1 MFHQQQMDYLKK
13 ELHRIISERRD
24 VFELIHESAP
34 DGFWFWDL
42 NEPEALWISP
52 AFANTI
58 GLNGRQTNLNGGK
71 WMERIHPE
79 DRNAMEKWIRTYVN
93 GEVFEQSVRYRMG
106 SGEELQANC
115 HGLVITDDETGGS
128 WFLAA
133 HRITGQHG
141 RATHPSREQEDAI
154 SRSQDIP
161 HSRDTEPD
169 HEKPKH
175 DARLESFL
183 EISREMTS
191 AVDQEDL
198 MQMIVDKAVAVTG
211 LDSGAIYLGSD
222 EELLILA
229 ATTPALPADFPEE
242 FRIADPKDHP
252 HASRA
257 LKSAT
262 HILVPD
268 TSKAELTPAEKEITT
283 SGNLKSMLFV
293 PIRLRENSFGILVLS
308 STGKTYVF
316 SDEEIQL
323 LHGFADQAASAI
335 ENTRNFE
342 HLSAHALNLER
353 NIEERKRIEEQLRKS
368 RENLLHSHDLMNYVI
383 KHNSSSVAVHDK
395 DLNYIY
401 VSRRYLDDYNVKQQ
415 DIIGKHHYEVIPDVP
430 QKWREV
436 HQRALKGEVLGKD
449 EDLFER
455 ADGTVEWTKWEC
467 RPWYEADGEIGGII
481 VYGEVITDRK
491 LAEQQLIESEK
502 RFRQIFESLPNISVQ
517 GYDRSLNVI
526 YWNKASE
533 KVYGYTRDEAIGRKL
548 TDLIIPDGMKE
559 EVISNVENWITGGV
573 PITSSELVLRQKDG
587 TPAYVY
593 SNQVLMKNLQGDHE
607 IYCIDID
614 LTELKETRR
623 ELRQTEEQVRES
635 ELYHRSLLQTI
646 PDIIFVMDRDGV
658 FLDYKS
664 GNDNNPILP
673 STDFLGRHIRD
684 VMPPEAAEKQM
695 DAIQACFGNNE
706 VAIFEVP
713 LEINHDKKYYS
724 ASTVAFGEDR
734 VIVTVRDIT
743 EYQNNL
749 EKITSLLDIEEKQN
763 ESLRNF
769 THIVSHN
776 LRIHTANMLG
786 ILMVLEMEDPEMYRS
801 QFVQMLK
808 SSSENLEETIGHLN
822 EVLDIRV
829 KERPEREKI
838 NLHATIEKAVAGI
851 HRLADEAE
859 VEIVND
865 VAPNANVH
873 AVSSYLDSIIMSLL
887 SNGVKFRSHDRPSR
901 VRITADSA
909 EGFTVIRFQD
919 NGLGID
925 LERHGNKLFKMYKKF
940 HEVSDSIGIGLFIT
954 KNHVEA
960 MGGRIQ
966 VESEVDRGTTFSVYL
981 PDE

>member
-1 MFHQQQMDYLKK
+1 MDYLKK
-13 ELHRIISERRD
+13 KLYRIIG
-24 VFELIHESAP
+24 HP
-34 DGFWFWDL
+34 DHT
-42 NEPEALWISP
+42 A
-52 AFANTI
+52 
-58 GLNGRQTNLNGGK
+58 
-71 WMERIHPE
+71 
-79 DRNAMEKWIRTYVN
+79 
-93 GEVFEQSVRYRMG
+93 
-106 SGEELQANC
+106 
-115 HGLVITDDETGGS
+115 
-128 WFLAA
+128 
-133 HRITGQHG
+133 
-141 RATHPSREQEDAI
+141 HPSREPEDTAVRI
-154 SRSQDIP
+154 GDIP
-161 HSRDTEPD
+161 DARDTEPD

-183 EISREMTS
+183 KISREMTS

-198 MQMIVDKAVAVTG
+198 MQMIVDNAVAVTG

-229 ATTPALPADFPEE
+229 ATTPALPEDFPEE
-242 FRIADPKDHP
+242 SRIADPEDHP
-252 HASRA
+252 HASMA
-257 LKSAT
+257 LKSGT
-262 HILVPD
+262 HILIPD
-268 TSKAELTPAEKEITT
+268 TSKAELTPAEKEITA
-283 SGNLKSMLFV
+283 SGNLKSTLFV
-293 PIRLRENSFGILVLS
+293 PIRLRGNSFGILALS
-308 STGKTYVF
+308 SVGKTYVF

-323 LHGFADQAASAI
+323 LNGFADLAANAI

-353 NIEERKRIEEQLRKS
+353 NIEERKRIEEQLRES
-368 RENLLHSHDLMNYVI
+368 RENLQHSHDLMSYVI

-401 VSRRYLDDYNVKQQ
+401 VSQRYLDDYNVKQQ
-415 DIIGKHHYEVIPDVP
+415 DIIGKHHYEVIPDIP

-593 SNQVLMKNLQGDHE
+593 SNQVLMKNLHGDHE
-607 IYCIDID
+607 MYCIDID
-614 LTELKETRR
+614 LKELKETRR

-664 GNDNNPILP
+664 GNDSNPIFP

-684 VMPPEAAEKQM
+684 VMPSEAAEKQKA
-695 DAIQACFGNNE
+695 AIQACFGNNE

-713 LEINHDKKYYS
+713 LEINNDKKYYS
-724 ASTVAFGEDR
+724 ASTVAFGKDR

-749 EKITSLLDIEEKQN
+749 EKINSLLEIEEKQN

-769 THIVSHN
+769 THILSHN

-786 ILMVLEMEDPEMYRS
+786 ILMVLGMEDPEMYRN

-822 EVLDIRV
+822 EVLAIRM
-829 KERPEREKI
+829 KERPERVKI
-838 NLHATIEKAVAGI
+838 NLHGSIEKAVAGI
-851 HRLADEAE
+851 QALAGEE
-859 VEIVND
+859 QVEIVNMVPPD
-865 VAPNANVH
+865 TNVH

-887 SNGVKFRSHDRPSR
+887 SNAIKFRSPDRPSR
-901 VRITADSA
+901 VRVTADGT
-909 EGFTVIRFQD
+909 EGFTVVRFED

-925 LERHGNKLFKMYKKF
+925 LGRHGGKLFKMYKNF
-940 HEVSDSIGIGLFIT
+940 HEATDSVGLGLFIT

-960 MGGRIQ
+960 MGGRIE
-966 VESEVDRGTTFSVYL
+966 VESEVNRGTTFSIYL
-981 PDE
+981 PDEK

>member
-1 MFHQQQMDYLKK
+1 MDYLKK
-13 ELHRIISERRD
+13 KLYRIIG
-24 VFELIHESAP
+24 HP
-34 DGFWFWDL
+34 DHT
-42 NEPEALWISP
+42 A
-52 AFANTI
+52 
-58 GLNGRQTNLNGGK
+58 
-71 WMERIHPE
+71 
-79 DRNAMEKWIRTYVN
+79 
-93 GEVFEQSVRYRMG
+93 
-106 SGEELQANC
+106 
-115 HGLVITDDETGGS
+115 
-128 WFLAA
+128 
-133 HRITGQHG
+133 
-141 RATHPSREQEDAI
+141 HPSREPEDAAVRI
-154 SRSQDIP
+154 GDIP
-161 HSRDTEPD
+161 DARDTEPD

-183 EISREMTS
+183 KISREMTS

-198 MQMIVDKAVAVTG
+198 MQMIVDNAVAVTG

-229 ATTPALPADFPEE
+229 ATTPALPEDFPEE
-242 FRIADPKDHP
+242 SRIADPEDHP

-257 LKSAT
+257 LKSGT
-262 HILVPD
+262 HILIPD

-293 PIRLRENSFGILVLS
+293 PIRLRGNSFGILALS
-308 STGKTYVF
+308 SAGKTYVF

-323 LHGFADQAASAI
+323 LNGFADLAANAI

-368 RENLLHSHDLMNYVI
+368 RENLLHSHDLMSYVI

-401 VSRRYLDDYNVKQQ
+401 VSQRYLDDYNVKQQ
-415 DIIGKHHYEVIPDVP
+415 DIIGKHHYEVIPDIP

-436 HQRALKGEVLGKD
+436 HQRALMGEVLGKD

-607 IYCIDID
+607 MYCIDID
-614 LTELKETRR
+614 LKELKETRR

-749 EKITSLLDIEEKQN
+749 EKITSLLEIEEKQN
-763 ESLRNF
+763 GSLRNF

-822 EVLDIRV
+822 EVLDIRM

-838 NLHATIEKAVAGI
+838 SLHATIEKAVAGI

-865 VAPNANVH
+865 VPPDTNVH

-887 SNGVKFRSHDRPSR
+887 SNAIKFRSPDRPSR
-901 VRITADSA
+901 VRVTADGT
-909 EGFTVIRFQD
+909 EGFTVVRFED

-925 LERHGNKLFKMYKKF
+925 LGRHGGKLFKMYKKF
-940 HEVSDSIGIGLFIT
+940 HEAADSVGLGLFIT

-960 MGGRIQ
+960 MGGRIE
-966 VESEVDRGTTFSVYL
+966 VESEVNRGTTFSVYL
-981 PDE
+981 PDEK

>member
-1 MFHQQQMDYLKK
+1 MDYLKK
-13 ELHRIISERRD
+13 KLYRIIG
-24 VFELIHESAP
+24 HP
-34 DGFWFWDL
+34 DHT
-42 NEPEALWISP
+42 A
-52 AFANTI
+52 
-58 GLNGRQTNLNGGK
+58 
-71 WMERIHPE
+71 
-79 DRNAMEKWIRTYVN
+79 
-93 GEVFEQSVRYRMG
+93 
-106 SGEELQANC
+106 
-115 HGLVITDDETGGS
+115 
-128 WFLAA
+128 
-133 HRITGQHG
+133 
-141 RATHPSREQEDAI
+141 HPSREPEDAAVRI
-154 SRSQDIP
+154 GDIP
-161 HSRDTEPD
+161 DARDTEPD

-183 EISREMTS
+183 KISREMTS

-198 MQMIVDKAVAVTG
+198 MQMIVDNAVAVTG

-229 ATTPALPADFPEE
+229 ATTPALPEDFPEE
-242 FRIADPKDHP
+242 SRIADPEDHP

-257 LKSAT
+257 LKSGT
-262 HILVPD
+262 HILIPD

-323 LHGFADQAASAI
+323 LNGFADLAANAI

-368 RENLLHSHDLMNYVI
+368 RENLLHSHDLMSYVI

-401 VSRRYLDDYNVKQQ
+401 VSQRYLDDYNVKQQ
-415 DIIGKHHYEVIPDVP
+415 DIIGKHHYEVIPDIP

-436 HQRALKGEVLGKD
+436 HQRALMGEVLGKD

-607 IYCIDID
+607 MYCIDID
-614 LTELKETRR
+614 LKELKETRR